1 MRIYYDTQK
10 RNIIFEGFNRY
21 FSMGSLVALADG
33 DDVDIKYSD
42 TNISEFYLYYED
54 VQDEQGNS
62 AGANAIEVS
71 AYLNQ
76 EFNKGSVSEQLIV
89 MPFGGQFLLDP
100 NEYNGWG
107 SIGAGDDTNTQD
119 LGDVGANLSRYA
131 GGFVFPFDVELV
143 SFQAWHRNSNAAA
156 LPWGWVIS
164 KQLKVDNSNSVTT
177 EFILDE
183 STVRASVL
191 NGLGLRNYLSNSN
204 QYTEFDFSNDS
215 IVIEKGQVLNL
226 SIGAPTAITTNY
238 YVQVMGGS
246 FTFKKI

>member
-1 MRIYYDTQK
+1 MRVFYDSLK
-10 RNIIFEGFNRY
+10 DNIIFEGFDRY
-21 FSMGSLVALADG
+21 FSLGSLIAIGDG
-33 DDVDIKYSD
+33 NNIDVKYTD
-42 TNISEFYLYYED
+42 TNISEFYILYSDILKED
-54 VQDEQGNS
+54 GTNAGETVQ
-62 AGANAIEVS
+62 EVVD
-71 AYLNQ
+71 YLNE
-76 EFNKGSVSEQLIV
+76 EFNKGGMSEQLIV
-89 MPFGGQFLLDP
+89 MPFGGQFLLNP

-107 SIGAGDDTNTQD
+107 SIGAGDNTNTQD
-119 LGDVGANLSRYA
+119 LGNVGASLSRYA
-131 GGFVFPFDVELV
+131 GGFLFPFDVELV

-177 EFILDE
+177 QFILDE

-215 IVIEKGQVLNL
+215 IIIEKGQILNL

-238 YVQVMGGS
+238 YVQVMGGV
-246 FTFKKI
+246 FTFKKV